1 MNHKLLPFLLAM
13 TFIGVSA
20 NASTKSKL
28 PKGKIPY
35 ATVESHETPE
45 PDAMVNS
52 LKSANLCTGVK
63 EMKRFDLLLPA
74 HHRNGIDI
82 SHYQGHV
89 NWEEVAKE
97 EIGYVYLKATEG
109 ASLVDGTYERN
120 LSEARRVGLK
130 VGSYHFYSSRIPIEE
145 QFNNLTQHIHPEKQ
159 DLIPL
164 IDVETR
170 GKLPH
175 SEFVANLRRFL
186 AMVEEAYGTKPI
198 IYTYQNFY
206 NKYLVGEIPEYKLMI
221 ACYKFEQPQL
231 NDDKEYVMWQFTQTG
246 RVNGIRGAVD
256 RSMLIDDHS
265 LSEILM

>member
-1 MNHKLLPFLLAM
+1 M
-13 TFIGVSA
+13 TFVGGSMTVSA
-20 NASTKSKL
+20 KSKL
-28 PKGKIPY
+28 PKGKQPF
-35 ATVESHETPE
+35 ATAEAHDTPE
-45 PDAMVNS
+45 PDQMVEAS
-52 LKSANLCTGVK
+52 RAAKLCLPIK
-63 EMKRFDLLLPA
+63 EVKRFDLLLPA

-82 SHYQGHV
+82 SHYQGLV
-89 NWEEVAKE
+89 DWEEVVKD

-109 ASLVDGTYERN
+109 ASLVDETYERN

-130 VGSYHFYSSRIPIEE
+130 VGSYHFYSSRISIEE
-145 QFNNLTQHIHPEKQ
+145 QFSNLTSHIRPSEQ

-175 SEFVANLRRFL
+175 DEFVANLRRFL
-186 AMVEEAYGTKPI
+186 QMVEEAYGTKPI

-231 NDDKEYVMWQFTQTG
+231 SDDKDYVMWQFTSKG
-246 RVNGIRGAVD
+246 RVNGIRGSVD
-256 RSMLIDDHS
+256 RSMLIDNHS